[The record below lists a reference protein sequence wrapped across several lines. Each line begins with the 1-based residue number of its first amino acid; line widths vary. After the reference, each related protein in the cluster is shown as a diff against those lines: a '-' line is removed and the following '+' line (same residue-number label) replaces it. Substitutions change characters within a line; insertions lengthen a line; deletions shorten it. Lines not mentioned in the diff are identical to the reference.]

1 MALSHD
7 IAATFLDRVLAADG
21 LYYGFYGFRYA
32 G

>member
-1 MALSHD
+1 MALSHAL
-7 IAATFLDRVLAADG
+7 AATTHDRVLAADG

>member
-7 IAATFLDRVLAADG
+7 PAATSLDRVLAADG

>member
-7 IAATFLDRVLAADG
+7 IAATYFDRVLAADG